1 MPEFVGRMI
10 TGETIRRISE
20 GFVIKGDSTKPEI
33 TRCQGSVP
41 RSWAA
46 VTMEGRDESG
56 GHCSTGKG
64 V

>member
-1 MPEFVGRMI
+1 MI

-20 GFVIKGDSTKPEI
+20 SFVIKNDSIKPEI

-46 VTMEGRDESG
+46 VTIEGRDRSRS
-56 GHCSTGKG
+56 HCSTGKG
-64 V
+64 E